1 MAVAARSANETR
13 SSNSE
18 SSRVKIQGFGRFL
31 FYSTITF
38 VGLLNI
44 QPWVSVAKQMKTAIT
59 FVPLLSP
66 LTRVPFLGGCLV
78 WLSSN
83 EVSLSFLAT
92 GLWALTQ
99 YLEMAETEWIKKRRP
114 LIYAWEFSIIFL
126 HFPPYEGGY
135 TALAEDFP
143 YWSPDSVMWWNL
155 VLSVITAFAFEFIYK
170 ILKK

>member
-1 MAVAARSANETR
+1 MAVAARSTSKSKEGG
-13 SSNSE
+13 
-18 SSRVKIQGFGRFL
+18 SSRAKIKGLGRFL

-44 QPWVSVAKQMKTAIT
+44 QPWVAVAKQMKAAIT
-59 FVPLLSP
+59 FVPLLSS
-66 LTRVPFLGGCLV
+66 LTRVPFLGGCLL

-99 YLEMAETEWIKKRRP
+99 YLEMADIEWIKKRRP
-114 LIYAWEFSIIFL
+114 IIYAWEFSIIFL

-143 YWSPDSVMWWNL
+143 YWSPDSVLWWNL

>member
-1 MAVAARSANETR
+1 MAVAARSAGKNR
-13 SSNSE
+13 FSE
-18 SSRVKIQGFGRFL
+18 SSRAKIKGFGRFL

-44 QPWVSVAKQMKTAIT
+44 QPWVAVAKQMKAAIT
-59 FVPLLSP
+59 FVPLLTS
-66 LTRVPFLGGCLV
+66 LTRVPFLGGCLL

-99 YLEMAETEWIKKRRP
+99 YLEMTDIEWIKKRRP

-143 YWSPDSVMWWNL
+143 YWSPDSVLWWNL

>member
-1 MAVAARSANETR
+1 MAVDAKTT
-13 SSNSE
+13 SNS
-18 SSRVKIQGFGRFL
+18 SGNGVSRARIKGAGRFL
-31 FYSTITF
+31 FYSTISF

-44 QPWVSVAKQMKTAIT
+44 QPWVAVAKQMKAAIT
-59 FVPLLSP
+59 FVPLLSS
-66 LTRVPFLGGCLV
+66 LTRIPFLGGCLL

-99 YLEMAETEWIKKRRP
+99 YLEMEETEWIRKRRP
-114 LIYAWEFSIIFL
+114 LIYAWEFSVIFL

-135 TALAEDFP
+135 TALVEDFP

-155 VLSVITAFAFEFIYK
+155 VFSVITAFAFEFIYK